1 VIDTALVTR
10 KMVLIATDVEAL
22 DAYRAM
28 DLDDYLEDPI
38 AELVVERYVERTVGR
53 MVDINYHLLTALGEP
68 PPRDYFTSFTALSKV
83 GVLPGPFA
91 REIAPAAGLRN
102 RIVHEY
108 DEVEPSRVHEA
119 LDSIL
124 RDVPRYLGYVQG
136 FLDARGPGSDAPTP

>member
-28 DLDDYLEDPI
+28 DLEDYLEDSV
-38 AELVVERYVERTVGR
+38 AELVVERYIERIVGR

-102 RIVHEY
+102 RIIHEY
-108 DEVEPSRVHEA
+108 DEVEPSRVHESLA
-119 LDSIL
+119 SIL
-124 RDVPRYLGYVQG
+124 RDVPRYLAHVQQ
-136 FLDARGPGSDAPTP
+136 FVEAHGPTEG